1 MIEFYRKLIMLGV
14 IIMFEK
20 LKGKYVFFDV
30 DGTLSEYRYRDRLYG
45 GGCSELGCQSLED
58 LLFNDLFYKAR
69 PLKTMQR
76 VIEKLDS
83 NKIFVLGTVTTN
95 NEIDQKYKWLSEHY
109 PNIKRENIYFICST
123 LLKPEVIIEYCKHY
137 NIDIQQ
143 AVFVDDR
150 IDVLRKAESLGIN
163 AYHPSSFTE

>member
-1 MIEFYRKLIMLGV
+1 MIEN
-14 IIMFEK
+14 
-20 LKGKYVFFDV
+20 LKDKYVCFDV
-30 DGTLSEYRYRDRLYG
+30 DGTLSEYRYKDRLYG

-76 VIEKLDS
+76 VIENLDS
-83 NKIFVLGTVTTN
+83 NKILILGAVTTN
-95 NEIDQKYKWLSEHY
+95 TEIEQKYKWLSKHY
-109 PNIKRENIYFICST
+109 PNVKRENVFFICST

-137 NIDIQQ
+137 NIDIKQT
-143 AVFVDDR
+143 VFVDDR
-150 IDVLRKAESLGIN
+150 IDVLRKAEEMGIT

>member
-1 MIEFYRKLIMLGV
+1 
-14 IIMFEK
+14 MFEK
-20 LKGKYVFFDV
+20 LKEKYVFFDV

-45 GGCSELGCQSLED
+45 GVCSELGCQSLDD
-58 LLFNDLFYKAR
+58 LLFNNLFYKAR

-83 NKIFVLGTVTTN
+83 NKIFILGTVTTN

-109 PNIKRENIYFICST
+109 PNIKRENVFFICST

-137 NIDIQQ
+137 NIDIKQT
-143 AVFVDDR
+143 VFVDDR

>member
-1 MIEFYRKLIMLGV
+1 MIEN
-14 IIMFEK
+14 
-20 LKGKYVFFDV
+20 LKDKYVFFDV
-30 DGTLSEYRYRDRLYG
+30 DGTLSEYRYKDRLYG

-76 VIEKLDS
+76 VIENLDS
-83 NKIFVLGTVTTN
+83 NKILILGAVITN
-95 NEIDQKYKWLSEHY
+95 TEIEQKYKWLSEYY
-109 PNIKRENIYFICST
+109 PNVKRENVFFICST

-137 NIDIQQ
+137 NIDIKQT
-143 AVFVDDR
+143 VFVDDR
-150 IDVLRKAESLGIN
+150 IDVLRKAEEMGIT